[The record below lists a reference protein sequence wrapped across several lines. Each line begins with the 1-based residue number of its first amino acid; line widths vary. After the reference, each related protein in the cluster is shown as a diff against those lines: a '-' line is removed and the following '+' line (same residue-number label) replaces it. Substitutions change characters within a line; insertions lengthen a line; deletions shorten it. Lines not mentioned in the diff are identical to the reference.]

1 MRFIIGLVGSVL
13 FLALG
18 FGAAAGS
25 CTLANAVGLSRDP
38 APGKGAP
45 EAEEPQFAG
54 LAEQDRPP
62 NALVLM
68 YHDVIDRRTRE
79 TEWFDITTA
88 ELEEQLD
95 FIQERGGTV
104 ISLDQLQEALAGKG
118 QAPMRSVVLTFD
130 DSYLSFYEKVVPI
143 LEARQIPATVYVHTD
158 FIGSPQGRP
167 KMNWDHLKELAKN
180 PLVTIASHTKAHYED
195 LAERPEDVLRD
206 EIFDSKKILEEGLG
220 KPVEHISWPVGSY
233 SQQAIA
239 MAMEAGYETGVTMEE
254 GQAAQSASIL
264 ALKRWN
270 PLKLEAAWESL
281 EPWLR
286 LTPGAEIDWAPSSP
300 VRKEIIED
308 GRLTLAVV
316 RGGSP
321 ESVLVD
327 GREQVP
333 DLVEEHGGVAGIN
346 GGFFVMAAIRATD
359 NSMIG
364 PCLPGNRTDWVLDT
378 DEERLRKIAGRPLV
392 MWSPEKI
399 AFRPF
404 RPDRHMDPSGIEA
417 ELPGLTD
424 AFVAGAWLVSDGRAF
439 LEDEIKPFSAQD
451 SHEIRPRTFIGV
463 TREGELV
470 VGASLGSASTARL
483 AQAALAAGCM
493 EAVLL
498 DSGYSTSLV
507 YDGEL
512 LAVGH
517 RTRSVKS
524 RPIPHAIILKGTLA
538 SAENTTQP

>member
-1 MRFIIGLVGSVL
+1 MTLRERVVEVSAFVGPGLEGNPAGVCLLDAPADPAEMQAVAAEVGHAETA
-13 FLALG
+13 FLWPEDGAWRLRWFTPEVEVDLCG
-18 FGAAAGS
+18 HATLAAAF
-25 CTLANAVGLSRDP
+25 VLSQ
-38 APGKGAP
+38 GQL
-45 EAEEPQFAG
+45 EP
-54 LAEQDRPP
+54 
-62 NALVLM
+62 
-68 YHDVIDRRTRE
+68 
-79 TEWFDITTA
+79 
-88 ELEEQLD
+88 
-95 FIQERGGTV
+95 
-104 ISLDQLQEALAGKG
+104 
-118 QAPMRSVVLTFD
+118 LTFQTR
-130 DSYLSFYEKVVPI
+130 SGTLTCR
-143 LEARQIPATVYVHTD
+143 LE
-158 FIGSPQGRP
+158 
-167 KMNWDHLKELAKN
+167 
-180 PLVTIASHTKAHYED
+180 
-195 LAERPEDVLRD
+195 
-206 EIFDSKKILEEGLG
+206 
-220 KPVEHISWPVGSY
+220 
-233 SQQAIA
+233 
-239 MAMEAGYETGVTMEE
+239 
-254 GQAAQSASIL
+254 
-264 ALKRWN
+264 
-270 PLKLEAAWESL
+270 
-281 EPWLR
+281 
-286 LTPGAEIDWAPSSP
+286 
-300 VRKEIIED
+300 ED

-424 AFVAGAWLVSDGRAF
+424 AFVAGAWLVSGGRAF

-470 VGASLGSASTARL
+470 AGASVRSANTARL